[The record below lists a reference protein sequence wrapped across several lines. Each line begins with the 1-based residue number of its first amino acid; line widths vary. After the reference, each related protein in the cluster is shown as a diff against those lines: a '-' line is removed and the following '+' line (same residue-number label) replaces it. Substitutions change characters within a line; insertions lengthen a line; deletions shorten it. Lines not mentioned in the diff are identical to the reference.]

1 MGNLNVRID
10 DDLKTRSFAALE
22 KLGVTPSELLRQT
35 LEYVAE
41 NGKLP
46 FHRTLLNDEDRQLI
60 EIVRE
65 RLRDP
70 KPVRVTL
77 DDL

>member
-10 DDLKTRSFAALE
+10 DDLKARSFAALE
-22 KLGVTPSELLRQT
+22 KPGVTPSERLRQA

-46 FHRTLLNDEDRQLI
+46 FQRTLLNDEDRQLI